1 MRRSI
6 LFIFLLTVIL
16 GAFSLSVPAQNGPPP
31 DGMRPDG
38 QRPPMG
44 PDGPPNGP
52 PNGQRPPDRGA
63 LFRELGLSQEQ
74 FQQLRRLNQARKPI
88 MDAAHHR
95 LNEANRLVDE
105 AIYSDTLNEQVIQE
119 RLKEAQA
126 AQADMVRL
134 RFTNEL
140 EIRKILTPEQLVK
153 FRDLREKFER
163 MRENIKDRIDDRR
176 PMRPGNQPIIPQ
188 NGQPLRQVNRPPG
201 QRPGL

>member
-1 MRRSI
+1 MRRST
-6 LFIFLLTVIL
+6 LPSLLLIAVL
-16 GAFSLSVPAQNGPPP
+16 GIVTAVSAQNGPPP
-31 DGMRPDG
+31 DGPGPRPDG
-38 QRPPMG
+38 QRMG

-74 FQQLRRLNQARKPI
+74 FQQIRRMNQGRKPI

-95 LNEANRLVDE
+95 LNEANRLLDE
-105 AIYSDTLNEQVIQE
+105 AIYSDTLNEQEVQN

-126 AQADMVRL
+126 AQADMVKL

-153 FRDLREKFER
+153 FRELREKFDR
-163 MRENIKDRIDDRR
+163 MRENKDRMEEGR
-176 PMRPGNQPIIPQ
+176 PMRPNNQPIPQ
-188 NGQPLRQVNRPPG
+188 NGQPLRQVNRPGG
-201 QRPGL
+201 QRPGF